1 MLFMQLKYLSTT
13 FFEFLQQRHLFIFHS
28 LTLYHSLYTCIYGSV
43 VILYLSVCVCVC
55 VCVCVLKKTRG
66 NGLGTR
72 LAAPPGSFYGL
83 YWSRTGPTWRGDSPS
98 VLLQFRMARRLPPL
112 PTVSDIIRLYGL
124 TARSQLSQNF
134 LLNLKV
140 TGMAASHH
148 IFWYQLLFFPQ
159 TIHSRPA
166 GWAGRPA

>member
-1 MLFMQLKYLSTT
+1 MQLKYLSTT

-43 VILYLSVCVCVC
+43 VILYLSVCVCAEEDE
-55 VCVCVLKKTRG
+55 RERPG
-66 NGLGTR
+66 NETSS
-72 LAAPPGSFYGL
+72 ASVSFYGL

-98 VLLQFRMARRLPPL
+98 VLSQFRMARRLPPL

>member
-43 VILYLSVCVCVC
+43 VILYLSVCVCV
-55 VCVCVLKKTRG
+55 LKKTSW

-72 LAAPPGSFYGL
+72 LAAPPGWFYGL
-83 YWSRTGPTWRGDSPS
+83 YWSRTGPTWRGGSPS
-98 VLLQFRMARRLPPL
+98 VLSQFRMARRLPPL

-140 TGMAASHH
+140 TGMAASASYFLVAICFSSNHP
-148 IFWYQLLFFPQ
+148 LQ
-159 TIHSRPA
+159 T
-166 GWAGRPA
+166 GW

>member
-1 MLFMQLKYLSTT
+1 M
-13 FFEFLQQRHLFIFHS
+13 
-28 LTLYHSLYTCIYGSV
+28 
-43 VILYLSVCVCVC
+43 
-55 VCVCVLKKTRG
+55 CVLKKTSG

-98 VLLQFRMARRLPPL
+98 VLSQFRMARRLPPL

-140 TGMAASHH
+140 TGMVASASYFLVLIIVFSSNHP
-148 IFWYQLLFFPQ
+148 LQ
-159 TIHSRPA
+159 TGWLGWQASLRTAVCVRWDLGLVLSPA
-166 GWAGRPA
+166 LC